1 MKEKRDETIILRLS
15 KTEKNRI
22 YEKMLSMGIR
32 SLSAYIRKMALDGY
46 CLNLDLPQLRRM
58 SYLRCLYNKVERQV
72 FDMRFI
78 FKMIVFPFWLLTAF
92 LALMLKWTLNL
103 SAFVLALPML
113 YIFGCG
119 LYTLYC
125 REWLQFLILLVAEFG
140 CFVLIFMGALIA
152 DAAERFS
159 GWVAV
164 L

>member
-1 MKEKRDETIILRLS
+1 MAEKFSLGWQNSKIPPADGGLR
-15 KTEKNRI
+15 
-22 YEKMLSMGIR
+22 G
-32 SLSAYIRKMALDGY
+32 YIRGRHPCNAVVDTFIIGAK
-46 CLNLDLPQLRRM
+46 
-58 SYLRCLYNKVERQV
+58 ERQV
-72 FDMRFI
+72 LDMRFV

-125 REWLQFLILLVAEFG
+125 REWMQFLILLVAEFG
-140 CFVLIFMGALIA
+140 CFVLIFMGTLIA

-159 GWVAV
+159 GWVAG